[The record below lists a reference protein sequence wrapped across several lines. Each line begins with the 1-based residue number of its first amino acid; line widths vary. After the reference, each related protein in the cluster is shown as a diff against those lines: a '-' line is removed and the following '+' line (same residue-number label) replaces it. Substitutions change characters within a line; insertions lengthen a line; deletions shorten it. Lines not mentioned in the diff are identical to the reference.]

1 MAIHIDMFLDKVME
15 MNEDRKEAKRC
26 QKVFRRAVMLHLRQY
41 SEVQWTSIQFL
52 LIQCNFKS
60 PSLEQFPQIQCQ
72 VHHLYD

>member
-1 MAIHIDMFLDKVME
+1 
-15 MNEDRKEAKRC
+15 
-26 QKVFRRAVMLHLRQY
+26 MLHLRQY